1 MSVPSSNASRA
12 ARHLSFIRQAGSK
25 REDALR
31 AEAKAARDLLE
42 QVLASLNDHIV
53 VYDRE
58 WRYTYVNDAA
68 ARVLG
73 MPKEQLLGKS
83 IWELFPEAVGNHYY
97 HAVHRARDEGCNISF
112 ENYYAP
118 WDRWFDNRIY
128 ALPDS
133 VSVLAID
140 ITERKRAEAA
150 LQEFNT
156 TLERLVGERTA
167 ELERSNHELAQFA
180 HVISHDMKAPLR
192 AISHLAE
199 WIQEDAHDAL
209 PPKSQEHL
217 TRLSGRIK
225 RMDKL
230 LDDMLAYSR
239 AGRQRHPMEDVNTAL
254 LIHDIVEML
263 SPPLGFRINV
273 TEPMPA
279 LHTESVPLET
289 VLRNLIGNA
298 IKHHRTPELGQ
309 VTISAQQEGDWVRF
323 TVADNGPGIEPV
335 YHTRIF
341 EMFSTLQSR
350 DQVEG
355 SGMGLSVVQKTVESR
370 GGRVW
375 VDSEPGQGATFGFTW
390 PAPQREAMRAG

>member
-1 MSVPSSNASRA
+1 MSVPSSMSPNR
-12 ARHLSFIRQAGSK
+12 RLRFLRRLNTP
-25 REDALR
+25 REDELR

-97 HAVHRARDEGCNISF
+97 QAVHRARNESCTLAF

-118 WDRWFDNRIY
+118 WDRWFDNRVY
-128 ALPDS
+128 GLPDS

-140 ITERKRAEAA
+140 ITERKRAETA

-167 ELERSNHELAQFA
+167 DLQRSNHELAQFA
-180 HVISHDMKAPLR
+180 HVISHDLKAPLR

-199 WIQEDAHDAL
+199 WIEEDAHTAL
-209 PPKSQEHL
+209 PLKSQEHL
-217 TRLSGRIK
+217 ARLRARTR

-239 AGRQRHPMEDVNTAL
+239 AGRQRHPAEDVDSL
-254 LIHDIVEML
+254 LLVHDIREML
-263 SPPLGFRINV
+263 SPPPGFHI
-273 TEPMPA
+273 EAIKPMPL
-279 LHTESVPLET
+279 LHTERVPLET

-298 IKHHRTPELGQ
+298 IKHHHAPEVGQ
-309 VTISAQQEGDWVRF
+309 VCISAQSEGDWVEF
-323 TVADNGPGIEPV
+323 AVADNGPGIEPA
-335 YHTRIF
+335 YHARIF

-355 SGMGLSVVQKTVESR
+355 SGMGLSIVQKTIEGR
-370 GGRVW
+370 GGRIW
-375 VDSEPGQGATFGFTW
+375 VESDLGQGATFRFTW
-390 PAPQREAMRAG
+390 PAAQRGANQGS